1 MSGKQAK
8 MQQQTKK
15 GENESLRLGQLR
27 LLIALDA
34 LLVEGS
40 VGGVRSRWG

>member
-1 MSGKQAK
+1 MSDKQAK
-8 MQQQTKK
+8 MQQTAK

-40 VGGVRSRWG
+40 VAALQSRWD